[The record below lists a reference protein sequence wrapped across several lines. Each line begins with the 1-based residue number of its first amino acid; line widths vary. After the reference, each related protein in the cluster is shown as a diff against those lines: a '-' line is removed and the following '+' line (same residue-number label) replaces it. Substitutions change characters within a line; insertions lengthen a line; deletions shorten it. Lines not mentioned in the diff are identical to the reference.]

1 MVDLNEDAGQLT
13 LVVMNPKLTAIF
25 DLSKNQV
32 FWQLP
37 DLSLDLGHPLAVLS
51 DMDKF
56 LLTYDSNKITVLD
69 TINRR
74 LHPWS
79 LKNMQKMPVN
89 FLRRYNRLVG
99 ITQLSLN
106 KFILWTNYTY
116 SVLDLEVELPEEVK
130 IT

>member
-13 LVVMNPKLTAIF
+13 LVFMNPKLTAIF

-51 DMDKF
+51 DMDK
-56 LLTYDSNKITVLD
+56 LVLTYDSNKVTVLD

-74 LHPWS
+74 FHPWS